1 MQQEKTEQLNEV
13 MQQLERSK
21 EREQRLA
28 EENRVILSALS
39 ALGHADN
46 KYQIFEELKKV
57 LSRYIRFDDFI
68 VISKDKERATFNTFL
83 ASNLAFQGRTWLNGD
98 KFQRVL
104 DGECI
109 ILFEPNKLTEF
120 HHLSHFLKDQI
131 NSALIA
137 GIRTQTSD
145 SVLLLLGTTKGQF
158 SLETK
163 STLLRFRPLL
173 ERAINDIEHKEALQ
187 KLVDLKTRELKVAQ
201 QQAEQ
206 ANQSKSQF
214 LAMMSH
220 ELRTPLNAVLGL
232 IDLLRDDSDAYQQAM
247 LEQMENSAELL
258 LVIINDILDLSRI
271 ESGHFELQRHWVSL
285 GKKMQHALEYH
296 SQVAAAKDIRFNVKT
311 AICEQFEYWVDAVR
325 LTQIL
330 FNIIGNAIKF
340 THRGFVDVSLL
351 TTRDQ
356 LNIEVRDSGIGI
368 DNERIGHLFS
378 PFIQAD
384 TSITRNYGGTG
395 LGLAITKH
403 LVELMG
409 GTIQVNSQLGEG
421 SIFSIVIPLSSRSAE
436 ANHTEQW
443 HTGAVINSENN
454 MNNKHILVVE
464 DTKTNQMVIQLLLNR
479 MGYNVTLAGNGQHA
493 IELIEQENRFDL
505 IFMDISMPVMDGIQ
519 ATRILRAKKLLTPII
534 ALTAH
539 SMSSDHQECLEAGMN
554 DVVLKPIRRKEL
566 QRISDRYL
574 QPEQSINRLHK
585 HNNNY
590 HVD

>member
-1 MQQEKTEQLNEV
+1 MEQEKIEQLNEALV
-13 MQQLERSK
+13 ELERSK

-28 EENRVILSALS
+28 EENRVILAALS
-39 ALGHADN
+39 ALSHADN

-68 VISKDKERATFNTFL
+68 VISKQKESRTFSTYL
-83 ASNLAFQGRTWLNGD
+83 ASNLAFQGKDWFNGD

-109 ILFEPNKLTEF
+109 ILFEPSKLEEF
-120 HHLSHFLKDQI
+120 RNLNHFLKDQI
-131 NSALIA
+131 NSALVT
-137 GIRTQTSD
+137 GIRAQTSD
-145 SVLLLLGTTKGQF
+145 SVLLLLGTRKGQF

-163 STLLRFRPLL
+163 STLSRFRPLL

-187 KLVDLKTRELKVAQ
+187 KLVDLKTRELKIAQ

-232 IDLLRDDSDAYQQAM
+232 IDLLRDDSDAYQQEM

-271 ESGHFELQRHWVSL
+271 ESGHFELQRHWISL
-285 GKKMQHALEYH
+285 SKKLQHALEYH
-296 SQVAAAKDIRFNVKT
+296 SQVAQAKDIKFNVK
-311 AICEQFEYWVDAVR
+311 ASICEQFEYWVDSVR

-340 THRGFVDVSLL
+340 THQGFVDVSLV
-351 TTRDQ
+351 TARDR
-356 LNIEVRDSGIGI
+356 LEIEVRDSGIGI
-368 DNERIGHLFS
+368 DNERIEHLFS

-409 GTIQVNSQLGEG
+409 GTIKVNSKLGEG
-421 SIFSIVIPLSSRSAE
+421 SLFTISIPLESRSTAA
-436 ANHTEQW
+436 ANENAGQLSDTK
-443 HTGAVINSENN
+443 TYDALDNS
-454 MNNKHILVVE
+454 KHILVVE

-479 MGYNVTLAGNGQHA
+479 MGYNVTIANNGQHA
-493 IELIEQENRFDL
+493 IELIERNRSFDL
-505 IFMDISMPVMDGIQ
+505 IFMDISMPIMDGIQ
-519 ATRILRAKKLLTPII
+519 ATRILRSQRLTTPII

-539 SMSSDHQECLEAGMN
+539 SMNSDHQNCLAAGMN
-554 DVVLKPIRRKEL
+554 DIVLKPIRSKEL

-574 QPEQSINRLHK
+574 NRR
-585 HNNNY
+585 
-590 HVD
+590 

>member
-1 MQQEKTEQLNEV
+1 MEQEKIEQLNEALV
-13 MQQLERSK
+13 ELERSK

-28 EENRVILSALS
+28 EENRVILAALS
-39 ALGHADN
+39 ALSHADN

-68 VISKDKERATFNTFL
+68 VISKEKESRTFSTYL
-83 ASNLAFQGRTWLNGD
+83 ASNLAFQGKDWFNGD

-109 ILFEPNKLTEF
+109 ILFEPSKLEEF
-120 HHLSHFLKDQI
+120 RNLNHFLKDQI
-131 NSALIA
+131 NSALVT
-137 GIRTQTSD
+137 GIRAQTSD
-145 SVLLLLGTTKGQF
+145 SVLLLLGTRKGQF

-163 STLLRFRPLL
+163 STLSRFRPLL

-187 KLVDLKTRELKVAQ
+187 KLVDLKTRELKIAQ

-232 IDLLRDDSDAYQQAM
+232 IDLLRDDSDAYQQEM

-271 ESGHFELQRHWVSL
+271 ESGHFELQRHWISL
-285 GKKMQHALEYH
+285 SKKLQHALEYH
-296 SQVAAAKDIRFNVKT
+296 SQVAQAKDIKFNVK
-311 AICEQFEYWVDAVR
+311 ASICEQFEYWVDSVR

-340 THRGFVDVSLL
+340 THQGFVDVSLV
-351 TTRDQ
+351 TARDR
-356 LNIEVRDSGIGI
+356 LEIEVRDSGIGI
-368 DNERIGHLFS
+368 DNERIEHLFS

-409 GTIQVNSQLGEG
+409 GTIKVNSKLGEG
-421 SIFSIVIPLSSRSAE
+421 SLFTISIPLESRSTA
-436 ANHTEQW
+436 
-443 HTGAVINSENN
+443 AVNENAGQLSDTKTYDALD
-454 MNNKHILVVE
+454 NNKHILVVE

-479 MGYNVTLAGNGQHA
+479 MGYNVTIANNGQHA
-493 IELIEQENRFDL
+493 IKLIEKNRSFDL
-505 IFMDISMPVMDGIQ
+505 IFMDISMPIMDGIQ
-519 ATRILRAKKLLTPII
+519 ATRILRSQRLTTPII

-539 SMSSDHQECLEAGMN
+539 SMNSDHQNCLAAGMN
-554 DVVLKPIRRKEL
+554 DIVLKPIRSKEL

-574 QPEQSINRLHK
+574 NRR
-585 HNNNY
+585 
-590 HVD
+590 

>member
-1 MQQEKTEQLNEV
+1 MEQEKIEQLNEALV
-13 MQQLERSK
+13 ELEHSK

-28 EENRVILSALS
+28 EENRVILAALS
-39 ALGHADN
+39 ALSHADN

-68 VISKDKERATFNTFL
+68 VISKEKESRTFSTYL
-83 ASNLAFQGRTWLNGD
+83 ASNLAFQGKDWFNGD

-109 ILFEPNKLTEF
+109 ILFEPSKLEEF
-120 HHLSHFLKDQI
+120 RNLNHFLKDQI
-131 NSALIA
+131 NSALVT
-137 GIRTQTSD
+137 GIRAQTSD
-145 SVLLLLGTTKGQF
+145 SVLLLLGTRKGQF

-163 STLLRFRPLL
+163 STLSRFRPLL

-187 KLVDLKTRELKVAQ
+187 KLVDLKTRELKIAQ

-232 IDLLRDDSDAYQQAM
+232 IDLLRDDSDAYQQEM

-271 ESGHFELQRHWVSL
+271 ESGHFELQRHWISL
-285 GKKMQHALEYH
+285 SKKLQHALEYH
-296 SQVAAAKDIRFNVKT
+296 SQVAQAKDIKFNVK
-311 AICEQFEYWVDAVR
+311 ASICEQFEYWVDSVR

-340 THRGFVDVSLL
+340 THQGFVDVSLV
-351 TTRDQ
+351 TARDR
-356 LNIEVRDSGIGI
+356 LEIEVRDSGIGI
-368 DNERIGHLFS
+368 DNERIEHLFS

-409 GTIQVNSQLGEG
+409 GTIKVNSKLGEG
-421 SIFSIVIPLSSRSAE
+421 SLFTISIPLESRSTAA
-436 ANHTEQW
+436 ANENAGQLSDTK
-443 HTGAVINSENN
+443 TYDALDNS
-454 MNNKHILVVE
+454 KHILVVE

-479 MGYNVTLAGNGQHA
+479 MGYNVTIANNGQHA
-493 IELIEQENRFDL
+493 IELIERNRSFDL
-505 IFMDISMPVMDGIQ
+505 IFMDISMPIMDGIQ
-519 ATRILRAKKLLTPII
+519 ATRILRSQRLTTPII

-539 SMSSDHQECLEAGMN
+539 SMNSDHQNCLAAGMN
-554 DVVLKPIRRKEL
+554 DIVLKPIRSKEL

-574 QPEQSINRLHK
+574 NR
-585 HNNNY
+585 
-590 HVD
+590 

>member
-1 MQQEKTEQLNEV
+1 MEQEKIEQLNEALV
-13 MQQLERSK
+13 ELERSK

-28 EENRVILSALS
+28 EENRVILAALS
-39 ALGHADN
+39 ALSHADN

-68 VISKDKERATFNTFL
+68 VISKEKESRTFSTYL
-83 ASNLAFQGRTWLNGD
+83 ASNLAFQGKDWFNGD

-109 ILFEPNKLTEF
+109 ILFEPSKLEEF
-120 HHLSHFLKDQI
+120 RNLNHFLKDQI
-131 NSALIA
+131 NSALVT
-137 GIRTQTSD
+137 GIRAQTSD
-145 SVLLLLGTTKGQF
+145 SVLLLLGTRKGQF

-163 STLLRFRPLL
+163 STLSRFRPLL

-187 KLVDLKTRELKVAQ
+187 KLVDLKTRELKIAQ

-232 IDLLRDDSDAYQQAM
+232 IDLLRDDSDAYQQEM

-271 ESGHFELQRHWVSL
+271 ESGHFELQRHWISL
-285 GKKMQHALEYH
+285 SKKLQHALEYH
-296 SQVAAAKDIRFNVKT
+296 SQVAQAKDIKFNVK
-311 AICEQFEYWVDAVR
+311 ASICEQFEYWVDSVR

-340 THRGFVDVSLL
+340 THQGFVDVSLV
-351 TTRDQ
+351 TARDR
-356 LNIEVRDSGIGI
+356 LEIEVRDSGIGI
-368 DNERIGHLFS
+368 DNERIEHLFS

-409 GTIQVNSQLGEG
+409 GTIKVNSKLGEG
-421 SIFSIVIPLSSRSAE
+421 SLFTISIPLESRSTA
-436 ANHTEQW
+436 
-443 HTGAVINSENN
+443 AVNENAGQLSDTKTYDALD
-454 MNNKHILVVE
+454 NNKHILVVE

-479 MGYNVTLAGNGQHA
+479 MGYNVTIANNGQHA
-493 IELIEQENRFDL
+493 LELIEKNRSFDL
-505 IFMDISMPVMDGIQ
+505 IFMDISMPIMDGIQ
-519 ATRILRAKKLLTPII
+519 ATRILRSQRLTTPII

-539 SMSSDHQECLEAGMN
+539 SMNSDHQNCLAAGMN
-554 DVVLKPIRRKEL
+554 DIVLKPIRSKEL

-574 QPEQSINRLHK
+574 NRR
-585 HNNNY
+585 
-590 HVD
+590 

>member
-1 MQQEKTEQLNEV
+1 MEQEKIEQLNEALV
-13 MQQLERSK
+13 ELERSK

-28 EENRVILSALS
+28 EENRVILAALS
-39 ALGHADN
+39 ALSHADN

-68 VISKDKERATFNTFL
+68 VISKEKESRTFSTYL
-83 ASNLAFQGRTWLNGD
+83 ASNLAFQGKDWFNGD

-109 ILFEPNKLTEF
+109 ILFEPSKLEEF
-120 HHLSHFLKDQI
+120 RNLNHFLKDQI
-131 NSALIA
+131 NSALVT
-137 GIRTQTSD
+137 GIRAQTSD
-145 SVLLLLGTTKGQF
+145 SVLLLLGTRKGQF

-163 STLLRFRPLL
+163 STLSRFRPLL

-187 KLVDLKTRELKVAQ
+187 KLVDLKTRELKIAQ

-232 IDLLRDDSDAYQQAM
+232 IDLLRDDSDAYQQEM

-271 ESGHFELQRHWVSL
+271 ESGHFELQRHWISL
-285 GKKMQHALEYH
+285 SKKLQHALEYH
-296 SQVAAAKDIRFNVKT
+296 SQVAQAKDIKFNVK
-311 AICEQFEYWVDAVR
+311 ASICEQFEYWVDSVR

-340 THRGFVDVSLL
+340 THQGFVDVSLV
-351 TTRDQ
+351 TARDR
-356 LNIEVRDSGIGI
+356 LEIEVRDSGIGI
-368 DNERIGHLFS
+368 DNERIEHLFS

-409 GTIQVNSQLGEG
+409 GTIKVSSKLGEG
-421 SIFSIVIPLSSRSAE
+421 SLFTISIPLESRSTE
-436 ANHTEQW
+436 ATNEN
-443 HTGAVINSENN
+443 TGQLSDTKAYDALDNS
-454 MNNKHILVVE
+454 KHILVVE

-479 MGYNVTLAGNGQHA
+479 MGYNVTIANNGQHA
-493 IELIEQENRFDL
+493 IELIEKNKSFDL
-505 IFMDISMPVMDGIQ
+505 IFMDISMPIMDGIQ
-519 ATRILRAKKLLTPII
+519 ATRILRSQRLTTPII

-539 SMSSDHQECLEAGMN
+539 SMNSDHQNCLAAGMN
-554 DVVLKPIRRKEL
+554 DIVLKPIRSKEL

-574 QPEQSINRLHK
+574 NRR
-585 HNNNY
+585 
-590 HVD
+590 

>member
-1 MQQEKTEQLNEV
+1 MEQEKIEQLNEALLE
-13 MQQLERSK
+13 LERSK

-28 EENRVILSALS
+28 EENRVILAALS
-39 ALGHADN
+39 ALSHADN

-68 VISKDKERATFNTFL
+68 VISKDKESSIFSTYL
-83 ASNLAFQGRTWLNGD
+83 ASNLAFQGKEWFNGD

-109 ILFEPNKLTEF
+109 ILFEPSKLDEF
-120 HHLSHFLKDQI
+120 QNLNHFLKDQI
-131 NSALIA
+131 NSALVT
-137 GIRTQTSD
+137 GIRAQTSD
-145 SVLLLLGTTKGQF
+145 SVLLLLGTRKGQF

-163 STLLRFRPLL
+163 STLSRFRPLL

-201 QQAEQ
+201 QLAEQ

-232 IDLLRDDSDAYQQAM
+232 IDLLRDDSDAYQQDM

-271 ESGHFELQRHWVSL
+271 ESGHFELQRHWISL
-285 GKKMQHALEYH
+285 SRKLQHALEYH
-296 SQVAAAKDIRFNVKT
+296 SQVAQAKDITFNVK
-311 AICEQFEYWVDAVR
+311 ASICEQFEYWVDSVR

-340 THRGFVDVSLL
+340 THHGFVDVSLV
-351 TTRDQ
+351 TARDR
-356 LNIEVRDSGIGI
+356 LEIEVKDSGIGI
-368 DNERIGHLFS
+368 DNERIEHLFS

-409 GTIQVNSQLGEG
+409 GSITVSSKLGEG
-421 SIFSIVIPLSSRSAE
+421 SLFTISIPLQSRSSE
-436 ANHTEQW
+436 TSHLDELPLSHTAL
-443 HTGAVINSENN
+443 HRALDDT
-454 MNNKHILVVE
+454 KHILVVE

-479 MGYNVTLAGNGQHA
+479 MGYNVTLANNGQHA
-493 IELIEQENRFDL
+493 IELVEKDRTFDL
-505 IFMDISMPVMDGIQ
+505 IFMDISMPIMDGIQ
-519 ATRILRAKKLLTPII
+519 ATRILRSRKLATPII

-539 SMSSDHQECLEAGMN
+539 AMNSDHENCLAAGMN
-554 DVVLKPIRRKEL
+554 DIVLKPIRSKEL

-574 QPEQSINRLHK
+574 NHQR
-585 HNNNY
+585 
-590 HVD
+590 

>member
-1 MQQEKTEQLNEV
+1 MEQEKIEQLNEALV
-13 MQQLERSK
+13 ELERSK

-28 EENRVILSALS
+28 EENRVILAALS
-39 ALGHADN
+39 ALSHADN

-68 VISKDKERATFNTFL
+68 VISKEKESRIFSTYL
-83 ASNLAFQGRTWLNGD
+83 ASNLAFQGKDWFNGD

-109 ILFEPNKLTEF
+109 ILFEPSKLEEF
-120 HHLSHFLKDQI
+120 RNLNHFLKDQI
-131 NSALIA
+131 NSALVT
-137 GIRTQTSD
+137 GIRAQTSD
-145 SVLLLLGTTKGQF
+145 SVLLLLGTRKGQF

-163 STLLRFRPLL
+163 STLSRFRPLL

-187 KLVDLKTRELKVAQ
+187 KLVDLKTRELKIAQ

-232 IDLLRDDSDAYQQAM
+232 IDLLRDDSDAYQQEM

-271 ESGHFELQRHWVSL
+271 ESGHFELQRHWISL
-285 GKKMQHALEYH
+285 SKKLQHALEYH
-296 SQVAAAKDIRFNVKT
+296 SQVAQAKDIKFNVK
-311 AICEQFEYWVDAVR
+311 ASICEQFEYWVDSVR

-340 THRGFVDVSLL
+340 THQGFVDVSLV
-351 TTRDQ
+351 TARDR
-356 LNIEVRDSGIGI
+356 LEIEVRDSGIGI
-368 DNERIGHLFS
+368 DNQRIEHLFS

-409 GTIQVNSQLGEG
+409 GTIKVSSKLGEG
-421 SIFSIVIPLSSRSAE
+421 SLFTISIPLESRSTE
-436 ANHTEQW
+436 ATNEN
-443 HTGAVINSENN
+443 TGQLSDTKAYDALDNS
-454 MNNKHILVVE
+454 KHILVVE

-479 MGYNVTLAGNGQHA
+479 MGYNVTIANNGQHA
-493 IELIEQENRFDL
+493 IELIEKNKSFDL
-505 IFMDISMPVMDGIQ
+505 IFMDISMPIMDGIQ
-519 ATRILRAKKLLTPII
+519 ATKILRSQRLTTPII

-539 SMSSDHQECLEAGMN
+539 SMNSDHQNCLAAGMN
-554 DVVLKPIRRKEL
+554 DIVLKPIRSKEL

-574 QPEQSINRLHK
+574 NRR
-585 HNNNY
+585 
-590 HVD
+590 

>member
-1 MQQEKTEQLNEV
+1 MEQEKIEQLNEALV
-13 MQQLERSK
+13 ELERSK
-21 EREQRLA
+21 EREQQLA
-28 EENRVILSALS
+28 EENRVILAALS
-39 ALGHADN
+39 ALSHADN

-68 VISKDKERATFNTFL
+68 VISKEKESRTFSTYL
-83 ASNLAFQGRTWLNGD
+83 ASNLAFQGKDWFNGD

-109 ILFEPNKLTEF
+109 ILFEPNKLEEF
-120 HHLSHFLKDQI
+120 RNLNHFLKDQI
-131 NSALIA
+131 NSALVT
-137 GIRTQTSD
+137 GIRAQTSD
-145 SVLLLLGTTKGQF
+145 SVLLLLGTRKGQF

-163 STLLRFRPLL
+163 STLSRFRPLL

-187 KLVDLKTRELKVAQ
+187 KLVDLKTRELKIAQ

-232 IDLLRDDSDAYQQAM
+232 IDLLRDDSDAYQQEM

-271 ESGHFELQRHWVSL
+271 ESGHFELQRHWISL
-285 GKKMQHALEYH
+285 SKKLQHALEYH
-296 SQVAAAKDIRFNVKT
+296 SQVAQAKDIKFNVK
-311 AICEQFEYWVDAVR
+311 ASICEQFEYWVDSVR

-340 THRGFVDVSLL
+340 THQGFVDVSLVTARNRL
-351 TTRDQ
+351 E
-356 LNIEVRDSGIGI
+356 IEVRDSGIGI
-368 DNERIGHLFS
+368 DNERIEHLFS

-409 GTIQVNSQLGEG
+409 GSIKVNSKLGEG
-421 SIFSIVIPLSSRSAE
+421 SLFTISIPLESRSTSA
-436 ANHTEQW
+436 ANENAGQLSDTK
-443 HTGAVINSENN
+443 TYDALDNS
-454 MNNKHILVVE
+454 KHILVVE

-479 MGYNVTLAGNGQHA
+479 MGYNVTIANNGQHA
-493 IELIEQENRFDL
+493 IELIEKNKSFDL
-505 IFMDISMPVMDGIQ
+505 IFMDISMPIMDGIE
-519 ATRILRAKKLLTPII
+519 ATRILRSQRLTTPII

-539 SMSSDHQECLEAGMN
+539 SMNSDHQNCLAAGMN
-554 DVVLKPIRRKEL
+554 DIVLKPIRSKEL

-574 QPEQSINRLHK
+574 NRR
-585 HNNNY
+585 
-590 HVD
+590 

>member
-1 MQQEKTEQLNEV
+1 MEQEKIEQLNEALV
-13 MQQLERSK
+13 ELERSK

-28 EENRVILSALS
+28 EENRVILAALS
-39 ALGHADN
+39 ALSHADN

-68 VISKDKERATFNTFL
+68 VISKEKESRTFSTYL
-83 ASNLAFQGRTWLNGD
+83 ASNLAFQGKDWFNGD

-109 ILFEPNKLTEF
+109 ILFEPSKLEEF
-120 HHLSHFLKDQI
+120 RNLNHFLKDQI
-131 NSALIA
+131 NSALVT
-137 GIRTQTSD
+137 GIRAQTSD
-145 SVLLLLGTTKGQF
+145 SVLLLLGTRKGQF

-163 STLLRFRPLL
+163 STLSRFRPLL

-187 KLVDLKTRELKVAQ
+187 KLVDLKTRELKIAQ

-232 IDLLRDDSDAYQQAM
+232 IDLLRDDSDAYQQEM

-271 ESGHFELQRHWVSL
+271 ESGHFELQRHWISL
-285 GKKMQHALEYH
+285 SKKLQHALEYH
-296 SQVAAAKDIRFNVKT
+296 SQVAQAKDIKFNVK
-311 AICEQFEYWVDAVR
+311 ASICEQFEYWVDSVR

-340 THRGFVDVSLL
+340 THRGFVDVSLV
-351 TTRDQ
+351 TARDR
-356 LNIEVRDSGIGI
+356 LEIEVRDSGIGI
-368 DNERIGHLFS
+368 DNERIEHLFS

-409 GTIQVNSQLGEG
+409 GTIKVNSKLGEG
-421 SIFSIVIPLSSRSAE
+421 SLFTISIPLESRSTAA
-436 ANHTEQW
+436 ANENAGQLSDTK
-443 HTGAVINSENN
+443 TYDALDNS
-454 MNNKHILVVE
+454 KHILVVE

-479 MGYNVTLAGNGQHA
+479 MGYNVTIANNGQHA
-493 IELIEQENRFDL
+493 LELIEKNRSFDL
-505 IFMDISMPVMDGIQ
+505 IFMDISMPIMDGIQ
-519 ATRILRAKKLLTPII
+519 ATRILRSQRLATPII

-539 SMSSDHQECLEAGMN
+539 SMNSDHQNCLAAGMN
-554 DVVLKPIRRKEL
+554 DIVLKPIRSKEL

-574 QPEQSINRLHK
+574 NRR
-585 HNNNY
+585 
-590 HVD
+590 

>member
-1 MQQEKTEQLNEV
+1 MEQEKIEQLNEALV
-13 MQQLERSK
+13 ELERSK

-28 EENRVILSALS
+28 EENRVILAALS
-39 ALGHADN
+39 ALSHADN

-68 VISKDKERATFNTFL
+68 VISKEKESRTFSTYL
-83 ASNLAFQGRTWLNGD
+83 ASNLAFQGKDWFNGD

-109 ILFEPNKLTEF
+109 ILFEPSKLEEF
-120 HHLSHFLKDQI
+120 RNLNHFLKDQI
-131 NSALIA
+131 NSALVT
-137 GIRTQTSD
+137 GIRAQTSD
-145 SVLLLLGTTKGQF
+145 SVLLLLGTRKGQF

-163 STLLRFRPLL
+163 STLSRFRPLL

-187 KLVDLKTRELKVAQ
+187 KLVDLKTRELKIAQ

-232 IDLLRDDSDAYQQAM
+232 IDLLRDDSDAYQQEM

-271 ESGHFELQRHWVSL
+271 ESGHFELQRHWISL
-285 GKKMQHALEYH
+285 SKKLQHALEYH
-296 SQVAAAKDIRFNVKT
+296 SQVAQAKDIKFNVK
-311 AICEQFEYWVDAVR
+311 ASICEQFEYWVDSVR

-340 THRGFVDVSLL
+340 THQGFVDVSLV
-351 TTRDQ
+351 TARDR
-356 LNIEVRDSGIGI
+356 LEIEVRDSGIGI
-368 DNERIGHLFS
+368 DSERIEHLFS

-409 GTIQVNSQLGEG
+409 GTIKVNSKLGEG
-421 SIFSIVIPLSSRSAE
+421 SLFAISIPLESRSTAA
-436 ANHTEQW
+436 ANENAGQLSDTK
-443 HTGAVINSENN
+443 TYDALDNS
-454 MNNKHILVVE
+454 KHILVVE

-479 MGYNVTLAGNGQHA
+479 MGYNVTIANNGQHA
-493 IELIEQENRFDL
+493 IELIERNRSFDL
-505 IFMDISMPVMDGIQ
+505 IFMDISMPIMDGIQ
-519 ATRILRAKKLLTPII
+519 ATRILRSQRLTTPII

-539 SMSSDHQECLEAGMN
+539 SMNSDHQNCLAAGMN
-554 DVVLKPIRRKEL
+554 DIVLKPIRSKEL

-574 QPEQSINRLHK
+574 NRR
-585 HNNNY
+585 
-590 HVD
+590 

>member
-1 MQQEKTEQLNEV
+1 MEQEKIEQLNEALV
-13 MQQLERSK
+13 ELERSK

-28 EENRVILSALS
+28 EENRVILAALS
-39 ALGHADN
+39 ALSHADN

-68 VISKDKERATFNTFL
+68 VISKEKESRTFSTYL
-83 ASNLAFQGRTWLNGD
+83 ASNLAFQGKDWFNGD

-109 ILFEPNKLTEF
+109 ILFEPSKLEEF
-120 HHLSHFLKDQI
+120 RNLNHFLKDQI
-131 NSALIA
+131 NSALVT
-137 GIRTQTSD
+137 GIRAQTSD
-145 SVLLLLGTTKGQF
+145 SVLLLLGTRKGQF

-163 STLLRFRPLL
+163 STLSRFRPLL

-187 KLVDLKTRELKVAQ
+187 KLVDLKTRELKIAQ

-232 IDLLRDDSDAYQQAM
+232 IDLLRDDSDAYQQEM

-271 ESGHFELQRHWVSL
+271 ESGHFELQRHWISL
-285 GKKMQHALEYH
+285 SKKLQHALEYH
-296 SQVAAAKDIRFNVKT
+296 SQVAQAKDIEFNVK
-311 AICEQFEYWVDAVR
+311 ASICEQFEYWVDSVR

-340 THRGFVDVSLL
+340 THQGFVDVSLV
-351 TTRDQ
+351 TARDR
-356 LNIEVRDSGIGI
+356 LEIEVRDSGIGI
-368 DNERIGHLFS
+368 DNERIEHLFS

-409 GTIQVNSQLGEG
+409 GTIKVNSKLGEG
-421 SIFSIVIPLSSRSAE
+421 SLFTISIPLESRSTE
-436 ANHTEQW
+436 ATNEN
-443 HTGAVINSENN
+443 TGQLSDTKAYDALDNS
-454 MNNKHILVVE
+454 KHILVVE

-479 MGYNVTLAGNGQHA
+479 MGYNVTIANNGQHA
-493 IELIEQENRFDL
+493 IELIEKNKSFDL
-505 IFMDISMPVMDGIQ
+505 IFMDISMPIMDGIE
-519 ATRILRAKKLLTPII
+519 ATRILRSQRLTTPII

-539 SMSSDHQECLEAGMN
+539 SMNSDHQNCLAAGMN
-554 DVVLKPIRRKEL
+554 DIVLKPIRSKEL

-574 QPEQSINRLHK
+574 NRR
-585 HNNNY
+585 
-590 HVD
+590 

>member
-1 MQQEKTEQLNEV
+1 MEQEKIEQLNEALV
-13 MQQLERSK
+13 ELERSK

-28 EENRVILSALS
+28 EENRVILAALS
-39 ALGHADN
+39 ALSHADN

-68 VISKDKERATFNTFL
+68 VISKEKESRTFSTYL
-83 ASNLAFQGRTWLNGD
+83 ASNLAFQGKDWFNGD

-109 ILFEPNKLTEF
+109 ILFEPSKLEEF
-120 HHLSHFLKDQI
+120 RNLNHFLKDQI
-131 NSALIA
+131 NSALVT
-137 GIRTQTSD
+137 GIRAQTSD
-145 SVLLLLGTTKGQF
+145 SVLLLLGTRKGQF

-163 STLLRFRPLL
+163 STLSRFRPLL

-187 KLVDLKTRELKVAQ
+187 KLVDLKTRELKIAQ

-232 IDLLRDDSDAYQQAM
+232 IDLLRDDSDAYQQEM

-271 ESGHFELQRHWVSL
+271 ESGHFELQRHWISL
-285 GKKMQHALEYH
+285 SKKLQHALEYH
-296 SQVAAAKDIRFNVKT
+296 SQVAQAKDIKFNVK
-311 AICEQFEYWVDAVR
+311 ASICEQFEYWVDSVR

-340 THRGFVDVSLL
+340 THQGFVDVSLV
-351 TTRDQ
+351 TARDR
-356 LNIEVRDSGIGI
+356 LEIEVRDSGIGI
-368 DNERIGHLFS
+368 DNERIEHLFS

-409 GTIQVNSQLGEG
+409 GTIKVNSKLGEG
-421 SIFSIVIPLSSRSAE
+421 SLFTISIPLESRSTAA
-436 ANHTEQW
+436 ANQNAGQLSDTK
-443 HTGAVINSENN
+443 TYDALDNS
-454 MNNKHILVVE
+454 KHILVVE

-479 MGYNVTLAGNGQHA
+479 MGYNVTIANNGQHA
-493 IELIEQENRFDL
+493 LELIEKNRSFDL
-505 IFMDISMPVMDGIQ
+505 IFMDISMPIMDGIQ
-519 ATRILRAKKLLTPII
+519 ATRILRSQRLTTPII

-539 SMSSDHQECLEAGMN
+539 SMNSDHQNCLAAGMN
-554 DVVLKPIRRKEL
+554 DIVLKPIRSKEL

-574 QPEQSINRLHK
+574 NRR
-585 HNNNY
+585 
-590 HVD
+590 

>member
-1 MQQEKTEQLNEV
+1 MEQEKIEQLNEALV
-13 MQQLERSK
+13 ELERSK

-28 EENRVILSALS
+28 EENRVILAALS
-39 ALGHADN
+39 ALSHADN

-68 VISKDKERATFNTFL
+68 VISKEKESRTFSTYL
-83 ASNLAFQGRTWLNGD
+83 ASNLAFQGKDWFNGD

-109 ILFEPNKLTEF
+109 ILFEPSKLEEF
-120 HHLSHFLKDQI
+120 RNLNHFLKDQI
-131 NSALIA
+131 NSALVT
-137 GIRTQTSD
+137 GIRAQTSD
-145 SVLLLLGTTKGQF
+145 SVLLLLGTRKGQF

-163 STLLRFRPLL
+163 STLSRFRPLL

-187 KLVDLKTRELKVAQ
+187 KLVDLKTRELKIAQ

-232 IDLLRDDSDAYQQAM
+232 IDLLRDDSDAYQQEM

-271 ESGHFELQRHWVSL
+271 ESGHFELQRHWISL
-285 GKKMQHALEYH
+285 SKKLQHALEYH
-296 SQVAAAKDIRFNVKT
+296 SQVAQAKDIKFNVK
-311 AICEQFEYWVDAVR
+311 ASICEQFEYWVDSVR

-340 THRGFVDVSLL
+340 THQGFVDVSLV
-351 TTRDQ
+351 TARDR
-356 LNIEVRDSGIGI
+356 LEIEVRDSGIGI
-368 DNERIGHLFS
+368 DNERIEHLFS

-409 GTIQVNSQLGEG
+409 GTIKVNSKLGEG
-421 SIFSIVIPLSSRSAE
+421 SLFTISIPLESRSTA
-436 ANHTEQW
+436 
-443 HTGAVINSENN
+443 AVNENAGQLSDTKTYDALD
-454 MNNKHILVVE
+454 NNKHILVVE

-479 MGYNVTLAGNGQHA
+479 MGYNVTIANNGQHA
-493 IELIEQENRFDL
+493 IELIKKNRSFDL
-505 IFMDISMPVMDGIQ
+505 IFMDISMPIMDGIQ
-519 ATRILRAKKLLTPII
+519 ATRILRSQRLTTPII

-539 SMSSDHQECLEAGMN
+539 SMNSDHQNCLAAGMN
-554 DVVLKPIRRKEL
+554 DIVLKPIRSKEL

-574 QPEQSINRLHK
+574 NRR
-585 HNNNY
+585 
-590 HVD
+590 

>member
-1 MQQEKTEQLNEV
+1 MEQEKIEQLNEALV
-13 MQQLERSK
+13 ELERSK

-28 EENRVILSALS
+28 EENRVILAALS
-39 ALGHADN
+39 ALSHADN

-68 VISKDKERATFNTFL
+68 VISKEKESRTFSTYL
-83 ASNLAFQGRTWLNGD
+83 ASNLAFQGKDWFNGD

-109 ILFEPNKLTEF
+109 ILFEPSKLEEF
-120 HHLSHFLKDQI
+120 RNLNHFLKDQI
-131 NSALIA
+131 NSALVT
-137 GIRTQTSD
+137 GIRAQTSD
-145 SVLLLLGTTKGQF
+145 SVLLLLGTRKGQF

-163 STLLRFRPLL
+163 STLSRFRPLL

-187 KLVDLKTRELKVAQ
+187 KLVDLKTRELKIAQ

-232 IDLLRDDSDAYQQAM
+232 IDILRDDSDAYQQEM

-271 ESGHFELQRHWVSL
+271 ESGHFELQRHWISL
-285 GKKMQHALEYH
+285 SKKLQHALEYH
-296 SQVAAAKDIRFNVKT
+296 SQVAQAKDIKFNVK
-311 AICEQFEYWVDAVR
+311 ASICEQFEYWVDSVR

-340 THRGFVDVSLL
+340 THQGFVDVSLV
-351 TTRDQ
+351 TARDR
-356 LNIEVRDSGIGI
+356 LEIEVRDSGIGI
-368 DNERIGHLFS
+368 DNERIEHLFS

-409 GTIQVNSQLGEG
+409 GTIKVSSKLGEG
-421 SIFSIVIPLSSRSAE
+421 SLFTISIPLESRSTE
-436 ANHTEQW
+436 ATNEN
-443 HTGAVINSENN
+443 TGQLSDTKAYDALDNS
-454 MNNKHILVVE
+454 KHILVVE
-464 DTKTNQMVIQLLLNR
+464 DTRTNQMVIQLLLNR
-479 MGYNVTLAGNGQHA
+479 MGYNVTIANNGQHA
-493 IELIEQENRFDL
+493 IELIEKNKSFDL
-505 IFMDISMPVMDGIQ
+505 IFMDISMPIMDGIQ
-519 ATRILRAKKLLTPII
+519 ATRILRSKRLTTPII

-539 SMSSDHQECLEAGMN
+539 SMNSDHQNCLAAGMN
-554 DVVLKPIRRKEL
+554 DIVLKPIRSKEL

-574 QPEQSINRLHK
+574 NRR
-585 HNNNY
+585 
-590 HVD
+590 

>member
-1 MQQEKTEQLNEV
+1 MEQEKIEQLNEALV
-13 MQQLERSK
+13 ELERSK

-28 EENRVILSALS
+28 EENRVILAALS
-39 ALGHADN
+39 ALSHADN

-68 VISKDKERATFNTFL
+68 VISKEKESRTFSTYL
-83 ASNLAFQGRTWLNGD
+83 ASNLAFQGKDWFNGD

-109 ILFEPNKLTEF
+109 ILFEPSKLEEF
-120 HHLSHFLKDQI
+120 RNLNHFLKDQI
-131 NSALIA
+131 NSALVT
-137 GIRTQTSD
+137 GIRAQTSD
-145 SVLLLLGTTKGQF
+145 SVLLLLGTRKGQF

-163 STLLRFRPLL
+163 STLSRFRPLL

-187 KLVDLKTRELKVAQ
+187 KLVDLKTRELKIAQ

-232 IDLLRDDSDAYQQAM
+232 IDLLRDDSDAYQQEM

-271 ESGHFELQRHWVSL
+271 ESGHFELQRHWISL
-285 GKKMQHALEYH
+285 SKKLQHALEYH
-296 SQVAAAKDIRFNVKT
+296 SQVAQAKDIKFNVK
-311 AICEQFEYWVDAVR
+311 ASICEQFEYWVDSVR

-340 THRGFVDVSLL
+340 THQGFVDVSLV
-351 TTRDQ
+351 TARDR
-356 LNIEVRDSGIGI
+356 LEIEVRDSGIGI
-368 DNERIGHLFS
+368 DNERIEHLFS

-409 GTIQVNSQLGEG
+409 GTIKVNSKLGEG
-421 SIFSIVIPLSSRSAE
+421 SLFTISIPLESRSTSA
-436 ANHTEQW
+436 ANENAGQLSDTK
-443 HTGAVINSENN
+443 TYDALDNS
-454 MNNKHILVVE
+454 KHILVVE

-479 MGYNVTLAGNGQHA
+479 MGYNVTIANNGQHA
-493 IELIEQENRFDL
+493 IELIEKNRSFDL
-505 IFMDISMPVMDGIQ
+505 IFMDISMPIMDGIQ
-519 ATRILRAKKLLTPII
+519 ATRILRSQRLTTPII

-539 SMSSDHQECLEAGMN
+539 SMNSDHQNCLAAGMN
-554 DVVLKPIRRKEL
+554 DIVLKPIRSKEL

-574 QPEQSINRLHK
+574 NRR
-585 HNNNY
+585 
-590 HVD
+590 

>member
-1 MQQEKTEQLNEV
+1 MEPEKIEQLNEALLE
-13 MQQLERSK
+13 LERSK

-28 EENRVILSALS
+28 EENRVILAALS
-39 ALGHADN
+39 ALSQADN
-46 KYQIFEELKKV
+46 RYQIFEELKKV
-57 LSRYIRFDDFI
+57 LSRYICFDDFI
-68 VISKDKERATFNTFL
+68 VISKDKHSSGFSTFL
-83 ASNLAFQGRTWLNGD
+83 ASNLAFQGKEWLNGE
-98 KFQRVL
+98 KFKRVL

-109 ILFEPNKLTEF
+109 ILFEPGKLDEF
-120 HHLSHFLKDQI
+120 RNLNHFLKDQI
-131 NSALIA
+131 NSALIT
-137 GIRTQTSD
+137 GIRAQTSD
-145 SVLLLLGTTKGQF
+145 SVLLLLGTEKGQF

-163 STLLRFRPLL
+163 ATLLRFRPLL

-187 KLVDLKTRELKVAQ
+187 KLVDLRTHELKVAQ

-232 IDLLRDDSDAYQQAM
+232 IDLLRGESDAYQQEM

-271 ESGHFELQRHWVSL
+271 ESGHFELQRHWICL
-285 GKKMQHALEYH
+285 GKKLQHALEYH
-296 SQVAAAKDIRFNVKT
+296 SQVAQAKDIRFNVR
-311 AICEQFEYWVDAVR
+311 ASICEQFEYWVDSVR

-340 THRGFVDVSLL
+340 THHGFVDVSLI
-351 TTRDQ
+351 TARDR
-356 LNIEVRDSGIGI
+356 LEIEVRDSGIGI
-368 DNERIGHLFS
+368 DNARIEHLFS

-409 GTIQVNSQLGEG
+409 GFIRVESELGEG
-421 SIFSIVIPLSSRSAE
+421 SLFVISIPMESRASQ
-436 ANHTEQW
+436 NRDSEQFQVNDASRDKRR
-443 HTGAVINSENN
+443 GDS
-454 MNNKHILVVE
+454 KHILVVE
-464 DTKTNQMVIQLLLNR
+464 DTKTNQMVIRLLLNQ
-479 MGYNVTLAGNGQHA
+479 MGYNVTIANNGQHA
-493 IELIEQENRFDL
+493 IELIANNDTFDL

-519 ATRILRAKKLLTPII
+519 ATKILREQKLTTPII

-539 SMSSDHQECLEAGMN
+539 SMNSDHQNCLAAGMN
-554 DVVLKPIRRKEL
+554 DIVLKPIRSKEL
-566 QRISDRYL
+566 QRISGRYL
-574 QPEQSINRLHK
+574 NHQG
-585 HNNNY
+585 
-590 HVD
+590 

>member
-1 MQQEKTEQLNEV
+1 MSAAKNE
-13 MQQLERSK
+13 
-21 EREQRLA
+21 RLA
-28 EENRVILSALS
+28 EENRVILAALS
-39 ALGHADN
+39 ALSHADN

-68 VISKDKERATFNTFL
+68 VISKEKESRTFSTYL
-83 ASNLAFQGRTWLNGD
+83 ASNLAFQGKDWFNGD

-109 ILFEPNKLTEF
+109 ILFEPSKLEEF
-120 HHLSHFLKDQI
+120 RNLSHFLKDQI
-131 NSALIA
+131 NSALVT
-137 GIRTQTSD
+137 GIRAQTSD
-145 SVLLLLGTTKGQF
+145 SVLLLLGTRKGQF

-163 STLLRFRPLL
+163 STLSRFRPLL

-187 KLVDLKTRELKVAQ
+187 KLVDLKTRELKIAQ

-232 IDLLRDDSDAYQQAM
+232 IDLLRDDSDAYQQEM

-271 ESGHFELQRHWVSL
+271 ESGHFELQRHWISL
-285 GKKMQHALEYH
+285 SKKLQHALEYH
-296 SQVAAAKDIRFNVKT
+296 SQVAQAKDIKFNVK
-311 AICEQFEYWVDAVR
+311 ASICEQFEYWVDSVR

-340 THRGFVDVSLL
+340 THQGFVDVSLV
-351 TTRDQ
+351 TARDR
-356 LNIEVRDSGIGI
+356 LEIEVRDSGIGI
-368 DNERIGHLFS
+368 DNERIEHLFS

-409 GTIQVNSQLGEG
+409 GTIKVNSKLGEG
-421 SIFSIVIPLSSRSAE
+421 SLFTISIPLESRSTAG
-436 ANHTEQW
+436 ANENAGQLSDTK
-443 HTGAVINSENN
+443 TYDALDNS
-454 MNNKHILVVE
+454 KHILVVE

-479 MGYNVTLAGNGQHA
+479 MGYNVTIANNGQHA
-493 IELIEQENRFDL
+493 IELIERNRSFDL
-505 IFMDISMPVMDGIQ
+505 IFMDISMPIMDGIQ
-519 ATRILRAKKLLTPII
+519 ATRILRSQRLTTPII

-539 SMSSDHQECLEAGMN
+539 SMNSDHQNCLAAGMN
-554 DVVLKPIRRKEL
+554 DIVLKPIRSKEL

-574 QPEQSINRLHK
+574 NRR
-585 HNNNY
+585 
-590 HVD
+590 

>member
-1 MQQEKTEQLNEV
+1 MEQEKIEQLNEALV
-13 MQQLERSK
+13 ELERSK

-28 EENRVILSALS
+28 EENRVILAALS
-39 ALGHADN
+39 ALSHADN

-68 VISKDKERATFNTFL
+68 VISKEKESRTFSTYL
-83 ASNLAFQGRTWLNGD
+83 ASNLAFQGKDWFNGD

-109 ILFEPNKLTEF
+109 ILFEPSKLEEF
-120 HHLSHFLKDQI
+120 RNLNHFLKDQI
-131 NSALIA
+131 NSALVT
-137 GIRTQTSD
+137 GIRAQTSD
-145 SVLLLLGTTKGQF
+145 SVLLLLGTRKGQF

-163 STLLRFRPLL
+163 STLSRFRPLL

-187 KLVDLKTRELKVAQ
+187 KLVDLKTRELKIAQ

-232 IDLLRDDSDAYQQAM
+232 IDLLRDDSDAYQQEM

-271 ESGHFELQRHWVSL
+271 ESGHFELQRHWISL
-285 GKKMQHALEYH
+285 SKKLQHALEYH
-296 SQVAAAKDIRFNVKT
+296 SQVAQAKDIKFNVK
-311 AICEQFEYWVDAVR
+311 ASICEQFEYWVDSVR

-340 THRGFVDVSLL
+340 THQGFVDVSLV
-351 TTRDQ
+351 TARDR
-356 LNIEVRDSGIGI
+356 LEIEVRDSGIGI
-368 DNERIGHLFS
+368 DNERIEHLFS

-409 GTIQVNSQLGEG
+409 GTIKVNSKLGEG
-421 SIFSIVIPLSSRSAE
+421 SLFTISIPLESRSTA
-436 ANHTEQW
+436 
-443 HTGAVINSENN
+443 AVNENAGQLSDTKTYDALD
-454 MNNKHILVVE
+454 NNKHILVVE

-479 MGYNVTLAGNGQHA
+479 MGYNVTIANNGQHA
-493 IELIEQENRFDL
+493 IELIERNRSFDL
-505 IFMDISMPVMDGIQ
+505 IFMDISMPIMDGIQ
-519 ATRILRAKKLLTPII
+519 ATRILRSQRLTTPII

-539 SMSSDHQECLEAGMN
+539 SMNSDHQNCLAAGMN
-554 DVVLKPIRRKEL
+554 DIVLKPIRSKEL

-574 QPEQSINRLHK
+574 NRR
-585 HNNNY
+585 
-590 HVD
+590 

>member
-1 MQQEKTEQLNEV
+1 MEQEKIEQLNEALV
-13 MQQLERSK
+13 ELERSK

-28 EENRVILSALS
+28 EENRVILAALS
-39 ALGHADN
+39 ALSHADN

-68 VISKDKERATFNTFL
+68 VISKEKESRTFSTYL
-83 ASNLAFQGRTWLNGD
+83 ASNLAFQGKDWFNGD

-109 ILFEPNKLTEF
+109 ILFEPSKLEEF
-120 HHLSHFLKDQI
+120 RNLNHFLKDQI
-131 NSALIA
+131 NSALVT
-137 GIRTQTSD
+137 GIRAQTSD
-145 SVLLLLGTTKGQF
+145 SVLLLLGTRKGQF

-163 STLLRFRPLL
+163 STLSRFRPLL

-187 KLVDLKTRELKVAQ
+187 KLVDLKTRELKIAQ

-232 IDLLRDDSDAYQQAM
+232 IDLLRDDSDAYQQEM

-271 ESGHFELQRHWVSL
+271 ESGHFELQRHWISL
-285 GKKMQHALEYH
+285 SKKLQHALEYH
-296 SQVAAAKDIRFNVKT
+296 SQVAQAKDIKFNVK
-311 AICEQFEYWVDAVR
+311 ASICEQFEYWVDSVR

-340 THRGFVDVSLL
+340 THQGFVDVSLV
-351 TTRDQ
+351 TARDR
-356 LNIEVRDSGIGI
+356 LEIEVRDSGIGI
-368 DNERIGHLFS
+368 DNERIEHLFS

-409 GTIQVNSQLGEG
+409 GTIKVNSKLGEG
-421 SIFSIVIPLSSRSAE
+421 SLFTISIPLESRSTAA
-436 ANHTEQW
+436 ANENAGQLSDTK
-443 HTGAVINSENN
+443 TYDALDNS
-454 MNNKHILVVE
+454 KHILVVE

-479 MGYNVTLAGNGQHA
+479 MGYNVTIANNGQHA
-493 IELIEQENRFDL
+493 IELIERNRSFDL
-505 IFMDISMPVMDGIQ
+505 IFMDISMPIMDGIQ
-519 ATRILRAKKLLTPII
+519 ATRILRSQRLTTPII

-539 SMSSDHQECLEAGMN
+539 SMNSDHQNCLAAGMN
-554 DVVLKPIRRKEL
+554 DIVLKPIRSKEL

-574 QPEQSINRLHK
+574 NRR
-585 HNNNY
+585 
-590 HVD
+590 

>member
-1 MQQEKTEQLNEV
+1 MEQEKIEQLNEALV
-13 MQQLERSK
+13 ELERSK

-28 EENRVILSALS
+28 EENRVILAALS
-39 ALGHADN
+39 ALSHADN

-68 VISKDKERATFNTFL
+68 VISKEKESRTFSTYL
-83 ASNLAFQGRTWLNGD
+83 ASNLAFQGKDWFNGD

-109 ILFEPNKLTEF
+109 ILFEPSKLEEF
-120 HHLSHFLKDQI
+120 RNLNHFLKDQI
-131 NSALIA
+131 NSALVT
-137 GIRTQTSD
+137 GIRAQTSD
-145 SVLLLLGTTKGQF
+145 SVLLLLGTRKGQF

-163 STLLRFRPLL
+163 STLSRFRPLL
-173 ERAINDIEHKEALQ
+173 ERAINDIEHKEVLQ
-187 KLVDLKTRELKVAQ
+187 KLVDLKTRELKIAQ

-232 IDLLRDDSDAYQQAM
+232 IDLLRDDSDAYQQEM

-271 ESGHFELQRHWVSL
+271 ESGHFELQRHWISL
-285 GKKMQHALEYH
+285 SKKLQHALEYH
-296 SQVAAAKDIRFNVKT
+296 SQVAQAKDIKFNVK
-311 AICEQFEYWVDAVR
+311 ASICEQFEYWVDSVR

-340 THRGFVDVSLL
+340 THQGFVDVSLV
-351 TTRDQ
+351 TARDR
-356 LNIEVRDSGIGI
+356 LEIEVRDSGIGI
-368 DNERIGHLFS
+368 DNERIEHLFS

-409 GTIQVNSQLGEG
+409 GTIKVNSKLGEG
-421 SIFSIVIPLSSRSAE
+421 SLFTISIPLESRSTE
-436 ANHTEQW
+436 AANENAGQLSDTK
-443 HTGAVINSENN
+443 TYDALDNS
-454 MNNKHILVVE
+454 KHILVVE

-479 MGYNVTLAGNGQHA
+479 MGYNVTIANNGQHA
-493 IELIEQENRFDL
+493 LELIEKNRSFDL
-505 IFMDISMPVMDGIQ
+505 IFMDISMPIMDGIQ
-519 ATRILRAKKLLTPII
+519 ATRILRSQRLTTPII

-539 SMSSDHQECLEAGMN
+539 SMNSDHQNCLAAGMN
-554 DVVLKPIRRKEL
+554 DIVLKPIRSKEL

-574 QPEQSINRLHK
+574 NRR
-585 HNNNY
+585 
-590 HVD
+590 

>member
-1 MQQEKTEQLNEV
+1 MEQEKIEQLNEALV
-13 MQQLERSK
+13 ELERSK

-28 EENRVILSALS
+28 EENRVILAALS
-39 ALGHADN
+39 ALSHADN

-68 VISKDKERATFNTFL
+68 VISKEKESRTFSTYL
-83 ASNLAFQGRTWLNGD
+83 ASNLAFQGKDWFNGD

-109 ILFEPNKLTEF
+109 ILFEPSKLEEF
-120 HHLSHFLKDQI
+120 RNLNHFLKDQI
-131 NSALIA
+131 NSALVT
-137 GIRTQTSD
+137 GIRAQTSD
-145 SVLLLLGTTKGQF
+145 SVLLLLGTRKGQF

-163 STLLRFRPLL
+163 STLSRFRPLL

-187 KLVDLKTRELKVAQ
+187 KLVDLKTRELKIAQ

-232 IDLLRDDSDAYQQAM
+232 IDLLRDDSDAYQQEM

-271 ESGHFELQRHWVSL
+271 ESGHFELQRHWISL
-285 GKKMQHALEYH
+285 SKKLQHALEYH
-296 SQVAAAKDIRFNVKT
+296 SQVAQAKDIKFNVK
-311 AICEQFEYWVDAVR
+311 ASICEQFEYWVDSVR

-340 THRGFVDVSLL
+340 THQGFVDVSLV
-351 TTRDQ
+351 TARDR
-356 LNIEVRDSGIGI
+356 LEIEVRDSGIGI
-368 DNERIGHLFS
+368 DNERIEHLFS

-409 GTIQVNSQLGEG
+409 GTIKVNSKLGEG
-421 SIFSIVIPLSSRSAE
+421 TLFAISIPLESRSTAA
-436 ANHTEQW
+436 ANENAGQLSDTK
-443 HTGAVINSENN
+443 TYDALDNS
-454 MNNKHILVVE
+454 KHILVVE

-479 MGYNVTLAGNGQHA
+479 MGYNVTIANNGQHA
-493 IELIEQENRFDL
+493 IELIERNRSFDL
-505 IFMDISMPVMDGIQ
+505 IFMDISMPIMDGIQ
-519 ATRILRAKKLLTPII
+519 ATRILRSQRLTTPII

-539 SMSSDHQECLEAGMN
+539 SMNSDHQNCLAAGMN
-554 DVVLKPIRRKEL
+554 DIVLKPIRSKEL

-574 QPEQSINRLHK
+574 NRR
-585 HNNNY
+585 
-590 HVD
+590 